1 MFTEFGMIGDVS
13 LKLGRRTFS
22 ARLEYRSLIG
32 HGLRGVRRRLEAKLG
47 SPSPLSATDN
57 APTFT
62 VADTIEDITIEVDVP
77 GHALKNLFLDVT
89 PTRLRLR
96 AAGRQGRSAVIGRHL
111 DWSFELPEPVDMD
124 KVLATLE
131 DGILTVVLV
140 KASWVRGDAKR
151 VPVRETSVSPKQADH
166 ESGQTH
172 P

>member
-1 MFTEFGMIGDVS
+1 MIGDVS

-77 GHALKNLFLDVT
+77 GHALQDLRLDVT
-89 PTRLRLR
+89 PRHLRLR
-96 AAGRQGRSAVIGRHL
+96 AAGRQARSGGMVSPI
-111 DWSFELPEPVDMD
+111 DSSFDLPEPVDPD
-124 KVLATLE
+124 KVTATLE
-131 DGILTVVLV
+131 DGILTVSLV
-140 KASWVRGDAKR
+140 KAAWVRGDAKR
-151 VPVRETSVSPKQADH
+151 VPVREVSVTPKQAGH
-166 ESGQTH
+166 EGCQ
-172 P
+172 PNA